1 MKGEIKVN
9 GQTIKLTSK
18 ESQILEILIK
28 NKNIVVSKEQLL
40 EKVWAFKQILSLTI
54 LKYIS
59 HS

>member
-28 NKNIVVSKEQLL
+28 TK
-40 EKVWAFKQILSLTI
+40 T
-54 LKYIS
+54 
-59 HS
+59 